1 MAFIDM
7 SDEPVFI
14 KTEDGVKSVKVT
26 KKEYNE
32 DIGGYIIREYEEVEK
47 PDKMNTL

>member
-14 KTEDGVKSVKVT
+14 KTT
-26 KKEYNE
+26 KKEYNK
-32 DIGGYIIREYEEVEK
+32 DIGGYIIQEYEEVEK
-47 PDKMNTL
+47 PDKTNTL